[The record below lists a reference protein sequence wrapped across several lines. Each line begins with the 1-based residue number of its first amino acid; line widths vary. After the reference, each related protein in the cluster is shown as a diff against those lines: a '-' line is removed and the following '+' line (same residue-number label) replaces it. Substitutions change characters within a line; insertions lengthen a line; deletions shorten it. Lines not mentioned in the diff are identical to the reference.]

1 MASISSGLL
10 GLIGHFIKLYK
21 PDEDAK
27 YFEYGSLGLFMVG
40 VVIYLTNLRTGV
52 NSCLVGQWG
61 DVDYQTGIN
70 VMAASQVMI
79 IFVLLGV
86 LLLQG
91 GLYYA
96 QWYDNK
102 LKEEFYRQEAKEA
115 ALAAESQAQQEH
127 DIATK
132 GKKDKAQPQGEVIE
146 EVTGA
151 TVFSAG
157 GVKSRRTAAVSVST
171 SFSSG
176 STSMSRTVWVASG
189 CSRVAFQTFSRC
201 SEKRALAAPISD
213 SVPLRPRWLAKLES
227 VVYTSPQRIGGPW
240 RRVPRAATTAISRQ
254 TTNTAMRLYHG
265 ATWRVPTVP
274 PLNGPRGRVARSA
287 PLKAMLRISGV
298 GICQ

>member
-1 MASISSGLL
+1 MYVHYTLHAVGLL

-102 LKEEFYRQEAKEA
+102 LKEEFYRQEP
-115 ALAAESQAQQEH
+115 
-127 DIATK
+127 
-132 GKKDKAQPQGEVIE
+132 KKLLLLQNH
-146 EVTGA
+146 
-151 TVFSAG
+151 
-157 GVKSRRTAAVSVST
+157 
-171 SFSSG
+171 
-176 STSMSRTVWVASG
+176 
-189 CSRVAFQTFSRC
+189 
-201 SEKRALAAPISD
+201 
-213 SVPLRPRWLAKLES
+213 KLNKNMIL
-227 VVYTSPQRIGGPW
+227 Q
-240 RRVPRAATTAISRQ
+240 
-254 TTNTAMRLYHG
+254 L
-265 ATWRVPTVP
+265 
-274 PLNGPRGRVARSA
+274 RGRKIRLNHKGSD
-287 PLKAMLRISGV
+287 
-298 GICQ
+298 

>member
-1 MASISSGLL
+1 MMAYKDIVPIGTSLIIGSTCFGLGIIYGNWPYDLNTLWIHDIPEAFDASLRHYQQWGNSPMYVHYTLHAVGLL

-115 ALAAESQAQQEH
+115 ALAAELQAQQEH

-151 TVFSAG
+151 TTTTGAASATKG
-157 GVKSRRTAAVSVST
+157 QKKTTKKRKS
-171 SFSSG
+171 
-176 STSMSRTVWVASG
+176 
-189 CSRVAFQTFSRC
+189 
-201 SEKRALAAPISD
+201 
-213 SVPLRPRWLAKLES
+213 
-227 VVYTSPQRIGGPW
+227 
-240 RRVPRAATTAISRQ
+240 
-254 TTNTAMRLYHG
+254 
-265 ATWRVPTVP
+265 
-274 PLNGPRGRVARSA
+274 
-287 PLKAMLRISGV
+287 
-298 GICQ
+298 